1 MTEEKKKELDEFCAN
16 LDMMRKLMNKG
27 KKPKYGAFGMPLWNL
42 AKR

>member
-1 MTEEKKKELDEFCAN
+1 MSEERRKEIDEICAN
-16 LDMMRKLMNKG
+16 LDKMRKLKNKG